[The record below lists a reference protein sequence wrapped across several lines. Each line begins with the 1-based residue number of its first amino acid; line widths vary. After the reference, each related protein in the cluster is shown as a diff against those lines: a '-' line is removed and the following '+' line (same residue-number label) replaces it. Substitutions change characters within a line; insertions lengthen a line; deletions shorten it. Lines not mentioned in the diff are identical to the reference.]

1 MNLDLN
7 FPHSIPFPC
16 LHAATVSHS
25 CNCLRALL
33 WLLLLLPAGCDRPDR
48 LALGSET
55 SEPYYRQGDQL
66 KRQGRY
72 QEALAAYLKVIEKR
86 NEDAPESHLE
96 AGLIYQQYL
105 KDPIIAIYHFRK
117 YLELEPNSRQADL
130 VRQRIDAAKRDFA
143 RTLPA
148 RPLEDQTLRLDL
160 MSRIDELQKQNLELK
175 EEIARLNHSATDRG
189 GGSKAALVPVPES
202 APSRS
207 VTRGSVSSATAADTA
222 GAGPLQPIIRPVVP
236 AKPLP
241 AAGRTHVVAEGETL
255 SKIAQR
261 YYGSSAKW
269 QAILDANRDVLK
281 DEKAL
286 QPGMTLKIP

>member
-1 MNLDLN
+1 MRRR
-7 FPHSIPFPC
+7 FHIPELPC
-16 LHAATVSHS
+16 
-25 CNCLRALL
+25 ALL
-33 WLLLLLPAGCDRPDR
+33 GVSLLLLAGCDGSDR

-72 QEALAAYLKVIEKR
+72 PEALNAYLKVIERR

-96 AGLIYQQYL
+96 AALIYQQYL
-105 KDPIIAIYHFRK
+105 KDPIFAIYHFRK

-130 VRQRIDAAKRDFA
+130 VRQRVDASVRDFA

-148 RPLEDQTLRLDL
+148 RPLEDGTMRLDL
-160 MSRIDELQKQNLELK
+160 MGRIDELQKENLELK
-175 EEIARLNHSATDRG
+175 EEIARLHQGAARPG
-189 GGSKAALVPVPES
+189 GGSAAGMLPAPEA
-202 APSRS
+202 APAE
-207 VTRGSVSSATAADTA
+207 VGPRGSPPGPPATAAA
-222 GAGPLQPIIRPVVP
+222 AEPAQPVIRIGGPPARPP
-236 AKPLP
+236 SASS
-241 AAGRTHVVAEGETL
+241 RTHVVAEGETL

-261 YYGSSAKW
+261 YYGSSARW

-286 QPGMTLKIP
+286 KPGMTLKIP